1 MDRWRPGDAFPP
13 DGKAAGVKKGSVVL
27 IPPAPDDPPKPLTDP
42 KPEHCRTVYIG
53 FLPRETNENHVYDAF
68 NSCGR
73 IEDIRLNTVK
83 CFCHLQ
89 FYRSTAVDR
98 ALMYRGWWFKIGPSN
113 TSNHVSKVVIN
124 YATSRPK
131 EYLPFNHGILTTV
144 SNQLK
149 DKLQFDRASQQVKRW
164 IEAGNCT
171 PELSASFFAL
181 LSSIN
186 GRAKQVMEG
195 ADKYEES
202 MLAMM
207 KEAHEGTIESCEP
220 TLQHHTTV
228 SLCGM
233 RACIGATPHMHTLAG
248 STHPRTHAT
257 GAYSYC
263 SVILTLVSA
272 HAEWCSFCR

>member
-1 MDRWRPGDAFPP
+1 M
-13 DGKAAGVKKGSVVL
+13 KKGSVVL
-27 IPPAPDDPPKPLTDP
+27 IPHAPDDPPKPLTDA

-53 FLPRETNENHVYDAF
+53 FLPRETTENHVYDAF

-89 FYRSTAVDR
+89 FYRSTAVER
-98 ALMYRGWWFKIGPSN
+98 ALAYRGWWFKIGPSN

-131 EYLPFNHGILTTV
+131 EYLPFNRGVLTTV
-144 SNQLK
+144 SLQLK

-164 IEAGNCT
+164 IEGGNCT

-186 GRAKQVMEG
+186 VRAKQVIEG
-195 ADKYEES
+195 ADHYEES

-207 KEAHEGTIESCEP
+207 KEAQEGTIESCKQVYCAGHGLRMQP
-220 TLQHHTTV
+220 H
-228 SLCGM
+228 C
-233 RACIGATPHMHTLAG
+233 TPCTW
-248 STHPRTHAT
+248 THARGT
-257 GAYSYC
+257 PMLFTQSCAQ
-263 SVILTLVSA
+263 
-272 HAEWCSFCR
+272 AELCCCCR